1 MINFKKYLKNL
12 KENNT
17 SGIGGVFG
25 DTNNMVDTGDVRIP
39 FVLGTFK
46 RNNKRNNKKK
56 KRKK

>member
-1 MINFKKYLKNL
+1 MISFKKYLKNL

-25 DTNNMVDTGDVRIP
+25 DTNNMVDNQDARIP

-46 RNNKRNNKKK
+46 RNNKRK
-56 KRKK
+56 KRKKRKK